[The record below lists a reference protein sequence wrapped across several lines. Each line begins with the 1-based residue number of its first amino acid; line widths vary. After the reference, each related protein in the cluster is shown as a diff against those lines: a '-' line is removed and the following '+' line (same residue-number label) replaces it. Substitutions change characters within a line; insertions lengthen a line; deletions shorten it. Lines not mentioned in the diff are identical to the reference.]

1 MSTTPLIRFD
11 GVWKK
16 FRKGEVHDSLRDLI
30 PALLRGV
37 ARRPVDGQLRDS
49 EFWALRDMSFTVEPG
64 EALGIIGSNGAGKST
79 ALKVLTRILMPTLG
93 SYSVRG
99 RVGSLIEVAAGFHQD
114 LTGRENIFL
123 QGAIMGMRR
132 AQVRHK
138 LDAIIDFS
146 GIEGFIDTPVKRYSS
161 GMNARLGFAIAAHLD
176 PEVLIID
183 EALAV
188 GDHVFQ
194 RQAFNRIRELAASG
208 MPVVMVTHQL
218 DRMAEL
224 CTKALLLDRG
234 AVVAQGT
241 PAQVIHTYLNAAST
255 VSGAPAADAPVH
267 LRRAQLLKEG
277 RIRSGDQV
285 EIRVEGT
292 VPAKLTQHIE
302 PVALMLRSAQSG
314 QLLFCSGTLACG
326 VELQPG
332 DFRLDVTL
340 QMNVPPGIYLIDVV
354 GGDKSSEQVL
364 ASVPPLS
371 IQVEESTAFYGTV
384 NCNPTMRLRSIEQR
398 NRHTA

>member
-1 MSTTPLIRFD
+1 MATTPLIRFD

-30 PALLRGV
+30 PALVRGFASRSVDAELRG
-37 ARRPVDGQLRDS
+37 S
-49 EFWALRDMSFTVEPG
+49 EFWALRDVSFKVEPG

-93 SYSVRG
+93 NYIVRG

-132 AQVRHK
+132 SQVRHK
-138 LDAIIDFS
+138 LDAIIAFS
-146 GIEGFIDTPVKRYSS
+146 GIEEFIDTPVKRYSS

-188 GDHVFQ
+188 GDHTFQ
-194 RQAFNRIRELAASG
+194 RQAFSRIRELAASG

-224 CTKALLLDRG
+224 CTKALLLNRG
-234 AVVAQGT
+234 EVVAQGT
-241 PAQVIHTYLNAAST
+241 PTQVIHTYLNAAST
-255 VSGAPAADAPVH
+255 VSGTVTADAPVQ
-267 LRRAQLLKEG
+267 LRRAQLHEG
-277 RIRSGDQV
+277 RIRSGDHVQ
-285 EIRVEGT
+285 IAIEGT
-292 VPAKLTQHIE
+292 VPAKLTRHIE
-302 PVALMLRSAQSG
+302 PVALILRSAQSG
-314 QLLFCSGTLACG
+314 QMLFCSGTLACG
-326 VELQPG
+326 VELAPG
-332 DFRLDVTL
+332 DFRLEVTL
-340 QMNVPPGIYLIDVV
+340 QMNVPPGIYLIEVV

-364 ASVPPLS
+364 VSVPSLS

-384 NCNPTMRLRSIEQR
+384 NCNPSMRLRSIEQR
-398 NRHTA
+398 DRHSA